1 VFGLVATTAGVA
13 DFVARDVAA
22 RVVVVVVVVSFV
34 VLVVSSWGPALT

>member
-22 RVVVVVVVVSFV
+22 RVVVVVVSFV